1 LIVKIQLKNNK
12 HTLRNL
18 RLISALCE
26 KKPGKVLADYADL
39 IAEIAEIAEGWFNV
53 PLIINMVI
61 MFPDRIDSGD
71 STQE

>member
-1 LIVKIQLKNNK
+1 LKESFY
-12 HTLRNL
+12 HEFSLRNP
-18 RLISALCE
+18 RIISAHCE

-39 IAEIAEIAEGWFNV
+39 IAEEWFNV

-71 STQE
+71 STHE